1 MYRTTSVSILRAF
14 VCLLILAG
22 AGRPALAQD
31 IPDVPNSVQFGGLVV
46 KLDNGARRIIETD
59 IRSLMANKRFW
70 EDKMDRAVLY
80 FPILEAVLIEEE
92 VPIDFKYLAVQESS
106 LTPDAVS
113 SSNAVGFWQFKQET
127 ARELNLRIDN
137 QIDERKNIAAS
148 THAAARYLK
157 RSNQQFN
164 NWVSSLYSYY
174 LGMGG
179 ISKLV
184 PPDWAYAREVTLNAR
199 TDRYVLR
206 FFAHKIALEA
216 GMERHRT
223 ANPIVLMEYPKARGR
238 NFEAIAREFNLDPL
252 ELRRY
257 NRWLESDQIPAD
269 RDYALVLPV
278 QLADIT
284 KVREKLAIVR
294 QDTGTGVDYASAD
307 IGFPVLR
314 KASVQLKGRNYPVFY
329 EINGLPGVMAR
340 PGDKASNL
348 AKASKI
354 STSAFLKYNDLSS
367 RDPLIPGDV
376 YYLAMKNKKAMVPFH
391 TARENETIRS
401 ISQIYGLRIKDLTK
415 YNRISSR
422 NMRLQKGRVMWL
434 MKKRPRRTPVEIID
448 NATPATPKTDNMD
461 NIVATPPE
469 LIGKTTDPIPQKPS
483 DRKKYTPKLADGTP
497 LEPVMAEPQDDKTVT
512 LEPKSSTTPAPVTV
526 RETPVA
532 TTPSAQSE
540 AGRVSSGNNDRIV
553 IISSQNDNP
562 TTPFESETPA
572 PVRSRPT
579 PAPTTSQSTPVTTQ
593 GTSTTTRT
601 PPPVAEVPVRS
612 STTTNRSAQYHSVEK
627 GQTYFSISRQ
637 YNVKIS
643 DLLAWNKLTLND
655 QLAVGQQLVVS
666 PNAAA
671 PVRSTTATAAA
682 KPSSTPTTS
691 SDFTTHTVALG
702 ETLFR
707 ISQNYGVSIPDIQK
721 LNNMSGVTVR
731 QGEKLKIPKK

>member
-1 MYRTTSVSILRAF
+1 MYRTTSVFNFRAL
-14 VCLLILAG
+14 VCFLLLIIG
-22 AGRPALAQD
+22 ANRMVLAQD

-70 EDKMDRAVLY
+70 DDKMDRAVLY

-127 ARELNLRIDN
+127 ARELNLRVDN
-137 QIDERKNIAAS
+137 QVDERKNIAAS

-179 ISKLV
+179 ISKLI
-184 PPDWAYAREVTLNAR
+184 PSDWAYAREITLNAR

-223 ANPIVLMEYPKARGR
+223 ANPIVLMEYPNAKGR
-238 NFEAIAREFNLDPL
+238 NFEAVAREFSLDPL
-252 ELRRY
+252 ELRRF
-257 NRWLESDQIPAD
+257 NRWLESDQIPTD

-278 QLADIT
+278 QLSDIT
-284 KVREKLAIVR
+284 KVREKLAIAR
-294 QDTGTGVDYASAD
+294 QDVGHGVDYASAD

-314 KASVQLKGRNYPVFY
+314 KASVQLKGRNDPVFY

-340 PGDKASNL
+340 PGDKASDL

-354 STSAFLKYNDLSS
+354 STSAFLKYNDLST
-367 RDPLIPGDV
+367 RDALIPGDV

-401 ISQIYGLRIKDLTK
+401 ISQIYGIRIRDLTK

-434 MKKRPRRTPVEIID
+434 MKKRPSKTPIEIID
-448 NATPATPKTDNMD
+448 NAAPKNEGKDDIM
-461 NIVATPPE
+461 APQPE
-469 LIGKTTDPIPQKPS
+469 MISKAPDPIPQKPS

-497 LEPVMAEPQDDKTVT
+497 LETVKEEPAKAEPAKM
-512 LEPKSSTTPAPVTV
+512 E
-526 RETPVA
+526 PVA
-532 TTPSAQSE
+532 EKPPVPAVVEKPVASTPTTQPA
-540 AGRVSSGNNDRIV
+540 AGRVSGGNNDRIV
-553 IISSQNDNP
+553 IISPQNDP
-562 TTPFESETPA
+562 STPA
-572 PVRSRPT
+572 FEGETNSPVRSRPT
-579 PAPTTSQSTPVTTQ
+579 TTTPTPAKSSPSAA
-593 GTSTTTRT
+593 TRT
-601 PPPVAEVPVRS
+601 PPAADVP
-612 STTTNRSAQYHSVEK
+612 TKTNAPAKGTAQYHSVER
-627 GQTYFSISRQ
+627 GQTFFSISRQ
-637 YNVKIS
+637 YNLKIS
-643 DLLAWNKLTLND
+643 DLLAWNQLTLKD
-655 QLAVGQQLVVS
+655 QLAVGQRLIVS
-666 PNAAA
+666 RSSAT
-671 PVRSTTATAAA
+671 PVRSTAPAVS
-682 KPSSTPTTS
+682 SSTSSPTTS
-691 SDFTTHTVALG
+691 GDFTTHTVASG

-707 ISQNYGVSIPDIQK
+707 ISQNYGVSIGEIQK
-721 LNNMSGVTVR
+721 LNNMSSVTVI

>member
-1 MYRTTSVSILRAF
+1 MYRKISASIIRAF
-14 VCLLILAG
+14 VCLVFIAG
-22 AGRPALAQD
+22 ADPVAQAQD

-80 FPILEAVLIEEE
+80 FPILESILIEEE

-127 ARELNLRIDN
+127 ARELNLRVDN

-148 THAAARYLK
+148 THGAARYLK

-184 PPDWAYAREVTLNAR
+184 PANWAYAREVTLDAR

-257 NRWLESDQIPAD
+257 NRWVESDQIPAD

-278 QLADIT
+278 QLSDIT
-284 KVREKLAIVR
+284 KIREKLAIVR
-294 QDTGTGVDYASAD
+294 QDTGNGVDYASAD

-314 KASVQLKGRNYPVFY
+314 KASVQLKGRNDPVFY

-340 PGDKASNL
+340 PGDKASDL

-401 ISQIYGLRIKDLTK
+401 ISQIYGIRIKDLTK

-434 MKKRPRRTPVEIID
+434 MKKRPRKTPVEIID
-448 NATPATPKTDNMD
+448 NTTPTAPKTDVKD
-461 NIVATPPE
+461 DVVAARPE
-469 LIGKTTDPIPQKPS
+469 LIGKTTNPIPQKPS
-483 DRKKYTPKLADGTP
+483 ERKKYTPKLADGTA
-497 LEPVMAEPQDDKTVT
+497 LEPVMAEPQNDKPVT
-512 LEPKSSTTPAPVTV
+512 LEPKPSTTPAPVPV
-526 RETPVA
+526 QETPVA
-532 TTPSAQSE
+532 VTPSAQPE
-540 AGRVSSGNNDRIV
+540 AGRVSSGTNDRIV
-553 IISSQNDNP
+553 IISSQNDNSS
-562 TTPFESETPA
+562 TPFESETPA
-572 PVRSRPT
+572 PVRTRPT
-579 PAPTTSQSTPVTTQ
+579 APPATTQ
-593 GTSTTTRT
+593 GTPTPTRT
-601 PPPVAEVPVRS
+601 ASPVAEAPARTSVAA
-612 STTTNRSAQYHSVEK
+612 NRSAQYHSVEK

-671 PVRSTTATAAA
+671 PARSSAPTTSA
-682 KPSSTPTTS
+682 KPTTS
-691 SDFTTHTVALG
+691 STATSDYTTHTVAAG

-707 ISQNYGVSIPDIQK
+707 ISQNYGVSIPEIQK
-721 LNNMSGVTVR
+721 LNAMNGVTVR

>member
-1 MYRTTSVSILRAF
+1 MYRITSAPLLLTCVCFLFFTTAR
-14 VCLLILAG
+14 
-22 AGRPALAQD
+22 AQD
-31 IPDVPNSVQFGGLVV
+31 IPDVPNSVQFGGLIV

-127 ARELNLRIDN
+127 ARELNLRVDS
-137 QIDERKNIAAS
+137 QVDERKNIAAS

-184 PPDWAYAREVTLNAR
+184 PREWAYAREVTLNAR

-206 FFAHKIALEA
+206 FFAHKIALET
-216 GMERHRT
+216 GLERHRT

-238 NFEAIAREFNLDPL
+238 NFEAIAREFSLDPL

-278 QLADIT
+278 ALSDIT
-284 KVREKLAIVR
+284 KVREQLAIVR
-294 QDTGTGVDYASAD
+294 QGTGDGVDYASAD

-314 KASVQLKGRNYPVFY
+314 KASVQLKGRNDPVFY

-340 PGDKASNL
+340 PGDKASDL

-401 ISQIYGLRIKDLTK
+401 ISQIYGLRIRDLMK

-434 MKKRPRRTPVEIID
+434 MKKRPARTPIEIIE
-448 NATPATPKTDNMD
+448 NAAPKNDKKDDIQVTQ
-461 NIVATPPE
+461 PE
-469 LIGKTTDPIPQKPS
+469 LISKTTDPIPQKPS
-483 DRKKYTPKLADGTP
+483 ERKKYTPKLADGTP
-497 LEPVMAEPQDDKTVT
+497 LEPIEETVKEEPTRVQPVVVDKT
-512 LEPKSSTTPAPVTV
+512 PTPVVEEKPVT
-526 RETPVA
+526 
-532 TTPSAQSE
+532 SAPLPTRPA
-540 AGRVSSGNNDRIV
+540 AGRVSGGNNDRIV
-553 IISSQNDNP
+553 IISPQNDTSSP
-562 TTPFESETPA
+562 PFESETNSPT
-572 PVRSRPT
+572 RSRPT
-579 PAPTTSQSTPVTTQ
+579 TSIPA
-593 GTSTTTRT
+593 TRT
-601 PPPVAEVPVRS
+601 SPPPADVPTR
-612 STTTNRSAQYHSVEK
+612 TNAPVKAAAQYHTVEK
-627 GQTYFSISRQ
+627 GQTYFSISRL
-637 YNVKIS
+637 YDVKIS
-643 DLLAWNKLTLND
+643 DLLTWNQLTLKD
-655 QLAVGQQLVVS
+655 ALAVGQQLVVNPS
-666 PNAAA
+666 AA
-671 PVRSTTATAAA
+671 PGR
-682 KPSSTPTTS
+682 TS
-691 SDFTTHTVALG
+691 SPVSAPAPTIDFTTHTVAAG

-707 ISQNYGVSIPDIQK
+707 ISQNYGVSISDIQK
-721 LNNMSGVTVR
+721 LNNMSGVTVI

>member
-1 MYRTTSVSILRAF
+1 MYRSTSAFILRAF
-14 VCLLILAG
+14 VCFLFLTG
-22 AGRPALAQD
+22 AGRLAQAQD

-80 FPILEAVLIEEE
+80 FPILEAILIEEE

-137 QIDERKNIAAS
+137 QVDERKNIAAS

-184 PPDWAYAREVTLNAR
+184 PSDWAYAREVTLNAR

-206 FFAHKIALEA
+206 FFAHKIALEV
-216 GMERHRT
+216 GLERHRT
-223 ANPIVLMEYPKARGR
+223 ANPIVLMEYPNAKGR
-238 NFEAIAREFNLDPL
+238 NFEAIAREFSLDPL

-284 KVREKLAIVR
+284 KVREKLSISR
-294 QDTGTGVDYASAD
+294 QDVGKGVDYASAD

-314 KASVQLKGRNYPVFY
+314 KASVQLKGRNDPVFY

-340 PGDKASNL
+340 PGDKASDL

-354 STSAFLKYNDLSS
+354 STSAFLKYNDLST
-367 RDPLIPGDV
+367 RDALIPGDV

-448 NATPATPKTDNMD
+448 NAVPKNDRKDDIMVTQ
-461 NIVATPPE
+461 PE
-469 LIGKTTDPIPQKPS
+469 LISQSPDAIPQKPS
-483 DRKKYTPKLADGTP
+483 ERKKYTPKLADGTAVEP
-497 LEPVMAEPQDDKTVT
+497 IKEEPATREPARIEPVAEK
-512 LEPKSSTTPAPVTV
+512 PAVSV
-526 RETPVA
+526 VEEEPVA
-532 TTPSAQSE
+532 SPTPTQPA
-540 AGRVSSGNNDRIV
+540 AGRVSGGNNDRIV
-553 IISSQNDNP
+553 IISPQNDTSAP
-562 TTPFESETPA
+562 PFEPETNA
-572 PVRSRPT
+572 PTRSRPT
-579 PAPTTSQSTPVTTQ
+579 ATPAPAKTSPTPA
-593 GTSTTTRT
+593 RT
-601 PPPVAEVPVRS
+601 PPTAEVPTR
-612 STTTNRSAQYHSVEK
+612 TNAPARASAQYHTVEK

-637 YNVKIS
+637 YTITINN
-643 DLLAWNKLTLND
+643 LLAWNQLTLKD
-655 QLAVGQQLVVS
+655 QLAVGQRLVVS
-666 PNAAA
+666 GSAVSPARNTTPA
-671 PVRSTTATAAA
+671 VSTSTSA
-682 KPSSTPTTS
+682 PSSSGT
-691 SDFTTHTVALG
+691 SDFTMHTVASG

-707 ISQNYGVSIPDIQK
+707 ISQNYGVSIAEIQK
-721 LNNMSGVTVR
+721 ANNMSGVSVIL
-731 QGEKLKIPKK
+731 GEKLKIPKK

>member
-1 MYRTTSVSILRAF
+1 MCLKTPASIIRAF
-14 VCLLILAG
+14 VCLLFLAG
-22 AGRPALAQD
+22 TTHAQD
-31 IPDVPNSVQFGGLVV
+31 IPDVPNSVQFGGLIV

-80 FPILEAVLIEEE
+80 FPILEAILIEEE

-127 ARELNLRIDN
+127 ARELNLRVDN

-148 THAAARYLK
+148 THGAARYLK

-184 PPDWAYAREVTLNAR
+184 PANWAYAREVTLDAR

-223 ANPIVLMEYPKARGR
+223 ANPIVLMEYPRARGR

-257 NRWLESDQIPAD
+257 NRWVESDQIPAD

-278 QLADIT
+278 QLSDIT
-284 KVREKLAIVR
+284 KIREKLAIVR
-294 QDTGTGVDYASAD
+294 QDTGNGVDYASAD

-314 KASVQLKGRNYPVFY
+314 KASVQLKGRNDPVFY

-340 PGDKASNL
+340 PGDKASDL

-367 RDPLIPGDV
+367 RDPLVPGDV

-391 TARENETIRS
+391 TARENETIRN
-401 ISQIYGLRIKDLTK
+401 ISQIYGIRIKDLTK

-448 NATPATPKTDNMD
+448 STTPITPKTDVQED
-461 NIVATPPE
+461 GVATRPE

-483 DRKKYTPKLADGTP
+483 DRKKYTPKLADGTA
-497 LEPVMAEPQDDKTVT
+497 LEPVMAEPQNDKPVT
-512 LEPKSSTTPAPVTV
+512 LEPKPSTAPSPVKV
-526 RETPVA
+526 QETPLA
-532 TTPSAQSE
+532 TTPSVQPE
-540 AGRVSSGNNDRIV
+540 AGRVSGGNNDRIV
-553 IISSQNDNP
+553 IISSQSDNS

-572 PVRSRPT
+572 PVRNRPT
-579 PAPTTSQSTPVTTQ
+579 PSPTAAQS
-593 GTSTTTRT
+593 TSTTTRT
-601 PPPVAEVPVRS
+601 PVSEAPARTSAPA
-612 STTTNRSAQYHSVEK
+612 NRSAQYHSVEK

-655 QLAVGQQLVVS
+655 QLAVGQQLVVNS
-666 PNAAA
+666 NTAA
-671 PVRSTTATAAA
+671 PVRGTAATPA
-682 KPSSTPTTS
+682 RPSSPAVVTG
-691 SDFTTHTVALG
+691 DYKTHTVAPG

-707 ISQNYGVSIPDIQK
+707 ISQNYGVSIPEIQK